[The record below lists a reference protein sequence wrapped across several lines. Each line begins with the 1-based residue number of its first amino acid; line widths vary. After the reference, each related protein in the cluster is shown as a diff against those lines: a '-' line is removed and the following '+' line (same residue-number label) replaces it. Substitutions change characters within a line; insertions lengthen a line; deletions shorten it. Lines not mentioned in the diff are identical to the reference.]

1 MKLKE
6 KWINLIRKN
15 AQKIDISL
23 LTVVDL
29 KKVKREIYKH
39 SQLELLKKPAR
50 YYS

>member
-6 KWINLIRKN
+6 KWINLKGKN
-15 AQKIDISL
+15 AHEIDISL

-29 KKVKREIYKH
+29 KKVEREIYKH

-50 YYS
+50 YCS